1 MARFDV
7 YPGARGK
14 GYLLDCQADVL
25 AVLTTRVV
33 VPLFPVSG
41 MPVTPR
47 LNPVFDINGEDFVM
61 MTQQIFAIPKE
72 RLTNP
77 VAFLADEQGSI
88 MNALDVLLTG
98 V

>member
-1 MARFDV
+1 
-7 YPGARGK
+7 
-14 GYLLDCQADVL
+14 
-25 AVLTTRVV
+25 
-33 VPLFPVSG
+33 
-41 MPVTPR
+41 
-47 LNPVFDINGEDFVM
+47 M